1 VTALLAAGVGAVVG
15 RRVADRERTLVGV
28 CAGECGTDRHDH
40 GVETVYAAADGLAV
54 GERDRDGAE
63 ERGANRRH
71 TERQP

>member
-1 VTALLAAGVGAVVG
+1 MSA
-15 RRVADRERTLVGV
+15 RWSGV
-28 CAGECGTDRHDH
+28 CAGECGTDNHDH
-40 GVETVYAAADGLAV
+40 GAETVYAAADGLAV